1 MELLTIIE
9 AAELSRMSPAWWRQK
24 VFRKEIRFLK
34 VGRRV
39 LIPRS
44 TIDELLTESIV
55 EPRNQS
61 SRDFG
66 CRSSRGQRGGQED
79 RD

>member
-1 MELLTIIE
+1 MELLTVIE
-9 AAELSRMSPAWWRQK
+9 AAELSRMSPAWWRQR

-44 TIDELLTESIV
+44 TVDELLTQSIV
-55 EPRNQS
+55 EPKR
-61 SRDFG
+61 RP
-66 CRSSRGQRGGQED
+66 D
-79 RD
+79 RAVD

>member
-1 MELLTIIE
+1 MELLTVIE
-9 AAELSRMSPAWWRQK
+9 AAELTRMSPAWWRQR

-44 TIDELLTESIV
+44 TVDELLTRSIV
-55 EPRNQS
+55 EPKKRH
-61 SRDFG
+61 D
-66 CRSSRGQRGGQED
+66 GGADLGEP
-79 RD
+79 RK